1 MSVAIPVV
9 QTWDGENR
17 RIYLKQGVT
26 SFHPVDDIYKE
37 YRNARRT
44 NESLRKWYPFLKAD
58 GNIPKGGG
66 KATERYV
73 TLLNGMKIIPFNE
86 DVAMSVT
93 GEIITDDQSDAFDTS
108 TITEPITIKIT
119 PSATEIIYI
128 TTDGSGGMTYTLEQ
142 IAEAVW
148 ARVLP

>member
-1 MSVAIPVV
+1 MSIAIPVV
-9 QTWDGENR
+9 QSWDGEGR
-17 RIYLKQGVT
+17 RIYLKSGVT

-66 KATERYV
+66 KSTERYV

-86 DVAMSVT
+86 NTAMSVT
-93 GEIITDDQSDAFDTS
+93 GEIITDNQTNVFDTDLL
-108 TITEPITIKIT
+108 TEPITIKIT

-128 TTDGSGGMTYTLEQ
+128 EIDGGGGVSYTLSQ
-142 IAEAVW
+142 IADAVW
-148 ARVLP
+148 SKVLP